1 METDLDG
8 TDATRYGST
17 YYYARRHA
25 ESAAIHGRVDSV
37 DILGLGQTRIGFV
50 Y

>member
-17 YYYARRHA
+17 YNYARGHV
-25 ESAAIHGRVDSV
+25 EGVAIHGRADPVDF
-37 DILGLGQTRIGFV
+37 LRI
-50 Y
+50 